1 MIVKNLYENLS
12 AVSDFLKSKYN
23 NIFQEPNQALNNLF
37 VDFTKKFEVEKN
49 VSDLYMRYIRSNQTT
64 LQNEINK
71 CETIDEINKLLSDEI
86 KYFYFSLKPVVN
98 KLQNPEFTIEK
109 IFEKSRDKNLRA
121 LMSYPEDKFSNA
133 VGQYVSQYVV
143 SEIKKDAGMVEQTV
157 SEQIKMNIYRI
168 LELNEE
174 PQQTTELNQ
183 DEQLLSYKKST
194 AKWFNLSLFQLLKNK
209 QQVLNQNTSNSN
221 NSVDV
226 LSKQMKSTDNDNAKK
241 TILNRIINMNKE
253 ELQNLANSLGLT
265 EEEIGKL

>member
-1 MIVKNLYENLS
+1 MIRKKIYENLS
-12 AVSDFLKSKYN
+12 AVSDFLKSKYD

-49 VSDLYMRYIRSNQTT
+49 VSDLYMRYIKSTQTT

-71 CETIDEINKLLSDEI
+71 CETIDGINKLLSDEI

-133 VGQYVSQYVV
+133 VVQYVSQYVV
-143 SEIKKDAGMVEQTV
+143 PEIKKDAGIETQNI
-157 SEQIKMNIYRI
+157 SEKIKMNIYRI

-174 PQQTTELNQ
+174 PQQTTEVNQ

-194 AKWFNLSLFQLLKNK
+194 TKWFNLSLFQLLKNK
-209 QQVLNQNTSNSN
+209 QQILNQNTSNSN
-221 NSVDV
+221 NSIDV
-226 LSKQMKSTDNDNAKK
+226 LSKQMQSTDNDNAKK